1 MPAIRFALLVTAAC
15 GTMASGAYLAFRDDL
30 YTRLI
35 GHQIQTQISYEGQI
49 ADLRAQIDRIS
60 RLDQERVEQ
69 QIKPLLERQ
78 AALEQVTSGLA
89 KDLFIQTRNGL
100 PASGAIG
107 TASLLSPIETPFAP
121 IVPTPHTESAKQADQ
136 TSADAPV
143 VAESFV
149 ERRPPPLETKAEP
162 KPSMQLAALD
172 PDARLLDESDQPAS
186 KGYIM
191 YANSPTHWTPVP
203 LPDEISAAAHAPHNN
218 NIRAEIEQAAMLF
231 NVDMRMMKAFAKIE
245 SGYNP
250 RAKTG
255 SYKCLFQL
263 SDSEFS
269 KYWRGDIYDIRDCS
283 IAAARKFATEAAEFE
298 KDVGRKAT
306 AAELY
311 CIHQQGYQGCA
322 FHYAAPNQ
330 LAWKNMY
337 LTSEGQEKGEAWA
350 RKAIWGN
357 VPWDL
362 KNKIKD
368 GVKALT
374 SGQFIALWTERV
386 NRFMAR
392 KVEPPTHYV
401 QRARAKKPTKTAVT
415 DKKKTKVAATGK
427 KKTKVASR

>member
-1 MPAIRFALLVTAAC
+1 MFCLITFSMMATAVSVAELPCSDFALK
-15 GTMASGAYLAFRDDL
+15 
-30 YTRLI
+30 
-35 GHQIQTQISYEGQI
+35 EPK
-49 ADLRAQIDRIS
+49 
-60 RLDQERVEQ
+60 Q
-69 QIKPLLERQ
+69 QVGRWP
-78 AALEQVTSGLA
+78 
-89 KDLFIQTRNGL
+89 
-100 PASGAIG
+100 
-107 TASLLSPIETPFAP
+107 
-121 IVPTPHTESAKQADQ
+121 PT
-136 TSADAPV
+136 
-143 VAESFV
+143 
-149 ERRPPPLETKAEP
+149 LETKAEP
-162 KPSMQLAALD
+162 KPRAQLAALD
-172 PDARLLDESDQPAS
+172 PNARLLDESDQPAS

-191 YANSPTHWTPVP
+191 YANSPMHWTPVA
-203 LPDEISAAAHAPHNN
+203 LPDEISAAAHAPRNN

-231 NVDMRMMKAFAKIE
+231 DVDVGMMKAFAKIE

-283 IAAARKFATEAAEFE
+283 IAAARKFATEAAQFE
-298 KDVGRKAT
+298 NDVGRKAT

-322 FHYAAPNQ
+322 FHYAAPQQ

-337 LTSEGQEKGEAWA
+337 LTSEGQERGEAWA

-362 KNKIKD
+362 KNKIKS

-401 QRARAKKPTKTAVT
+401 QHASRAKKPTKTAVT
-415 DKKKTKVAATGK
+415 DKKKAKVAATGK